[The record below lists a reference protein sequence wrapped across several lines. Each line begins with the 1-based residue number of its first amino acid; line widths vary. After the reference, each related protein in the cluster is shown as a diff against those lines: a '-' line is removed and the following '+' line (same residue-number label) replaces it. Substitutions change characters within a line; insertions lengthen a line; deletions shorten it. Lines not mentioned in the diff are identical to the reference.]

1 MASAWAH
8 TLHKVHRQRSVWPNK
23 GIGSKIIFRSRS
35 MHSSR
40 STKISILAGR
50 IFATARFALVAAVG
64 VAGSALAHAQVTA
77 VPPVVFSS
85 AAALSGS
92 NSQGASTTPDYVP
105 SIGRIASNQRG
116 DVFAVFQDTTS
127 PGYNSLVEIPAG
139 TTTQITLAKKI
150 SSSFPPSTVTVDT
163 YGNLWFLNLAPDGYD
178 SGVAIIPFVNGAYAS
193 GIDLSTTTLPT
204 CSLPANT
211 TTVPCSYPNIV
222 ASNFYGYLQL
232 SDLAVDAAGNLFVV
246 DWADSVAGY
255 DASIQI
261 VEYNA
266 MTGADAIVLG
276 NIPPYGSCCNGD
288 TNGRLALDQKDNIYY
303 VDQAHFLYSAAGSN
317 TFSSISGF
325 NAPSGVSSDSSGNI
339 YVTDSG
345 NNRVAVLPNLSG
357 TVTPSSAYTLVS
369 GTALGYTPY
378 YSVGVDGY
386 GNVTI
391 PASSNGSHIFRAQAG
406 DLNFGSIAVG
416 STTAASPLSLYF
428 NAAETM
434 GSFTVT
440 GPFAVVTNSCPN
452 NTTYMIGQSCA
463 ITINY
468 KATAAGPQTGTVTAY
483 SHAGALLGTARLYGS
498 GTAALVNV
506 DPGVVSAIGTT
517 WTAPSAI
524 AVDAAGN
531 TYVADKT
538 TGSIYKNGGTTAIA
552 TGFSSPSSI
561 VVDGLGDLYV
571 GDAGNNRIVDVPYSG
586 TAYGTNTVIY
596 TGLSGPSG
604 LAIDASG
611 NLYVADS
618 GNGRVLLLASGGSLP
633 AGSNVSY
640 VGSSVSSTGTLKTNF
655 TKPVAVA
662 ADTLGNVYVADSGTI
677 VKVGIKSGVTTTIA
691 TGLSVAA
698 AVAVDPG
705 GNVYYAD
712 SGTKTITR
720 LPNVAGTVT
729 GSGATVF
736 APAVVTVPAGI
747 AFDASGNLYAVDTTN
762 AAVRKVTRTS
772 GSLSFGNVVQNV
784 ASSPL
789 TATLF
794 NSGTAA
800 ATLANPYQVASGTN
814 TADFTIQSSS
824 TCANSGSIATGTSC
838 NVVEVFKPT
847 TTTAE
852 SSTLAFTN
860 NAATLALS
868 GTGVVLVNAT
878 ITGPTSIAYGAPGTY
893 TASVT
898 PNIVSPYTVN
908 FTPAGG
914 GTPYTATVTIGT
926 GTPGT
931 GTFTSP
937 AGLPAGSYT
946 ISLVGTVGSAS
957 VTVTSAVLTIV
968 GNSFTRAYGVAN
980 PTFTCKSV
988 SGIVNGDTV
997 GCSGTTTATT
1007 ASPAGTYTITPTI
1020 SGAAAVNYTIAPP
1033 PTSTYGTLTITLA
1046 TVNVTLVPTAAA
1058 SVIGTILPGVPV
1070 TLTSTVSSLTAGGAV
1085 PTGTVTFENVTY
1097 LNSITN
1103 LTPDSGSSNPATV
1116 SGAGKAA
1123 MITSTLATG
1132 AIFVEGCYSGDK
1144 NYAPVCSIATSV
1156 TISNPT
1162 FTMTINPQTLV
1173 IPQGQFAAAQLTITP
1188 IGNYTAPISLSC
1200 SGLPLETTCAF
1211 APSTVTLSSPN
1222 NSIVT
1227 MVITTTAATAALH
1240 RPAPWGRMG
1249 GSAAFALM
1257 VGVFAG
1263 WRRRRF
1269 KAGMATFVLVALF
1282 GLLPITGCGNGLN
1295 EPNFYTPPGTYP
1307 SVVITASS
1315 NSTGVVVPVT
1325 LRLSVTK

>member
-1 MASAWAH
+1 
-8 TLHKVHRQRSVWPNK
+8 
-23 GIGSKIIFRSRS
+23 

-40 STKISILAGR
+40 SSKLTHLAGR
-50 IFATARFALVAAVG
+50 ILANARRALALAVAAG
-64 VAGSALAHAQVTA
+64 LAGSALAHAQITA

-92 NSQGASTTPDYVP
+92 NSQGASNTPDYIP

-116 DVFAVFQDTTS
+116 DAFALFTDTAS
-127 PGYNSLVEIPAG
+127 PGYTSLVEIPAG
-139 TTTQITLAKKI
+139 TTNQVLLAKHIGTYLDTSKT
-150 SSSFPPSTVTVDT
+150 PPVTNVVATTGVTVDT
-163 YGNLWFLNLAPDGYD
+163 YGNVWFMVIAPDGYD
-178 SGVAIIPFVNGAYAS
+178 SGIDIIPFVNGTYAT
-193 GIDLSTTTLPT
+193 GLDLTATTLPT

-211 TTVPCSYPNIV
+211 TTVPCAYPNIV

-246 DWADSVAGY
+246 DWADSNIGY
-255 DASIQI
+255 DATIDI
-261 VEYNA
+261 IEYNA
-266 MTGADAIVLG
+266 TTGANTAVLT
-276 NIPPYGSCCNGD
+276 NVPPFGSCCNGD
-288 TNGRLALDQKDNIYY
+288 TNGRLALDLNDNIYY

-345 NNRVAVLPNLSG
+345 NNRIAVLPNLSG

-386 GNVTI
+386 GNMTI
-391 PASSNGSHIFRAQAG
+391 PTSSNGSHIFRAQAG
-406 DLNFGSIAVG
+406 DLNLGSIAVG
-416 STTAASPLSLYF
+416 STTAASSLSLSF
-428 NAAETM
+428 SAAETM

-440 GPFAVVTNSCPN
+440 GPFAVATNTCPN
-452 NTTYMIGQSCA
+452 NTTYMIGQSCT
-463 ITINY
+463 ITVTY

-498 GTAALVNV
+498 GTATLVNV
-506 DPGVVSAIGTT
+506 DPGTVSAIGTA

-561 VVDGLGDLYV
+561 VVDGFGDLYV
-571 GDAGNNRIVDVPYSG
+571 GDAGNNRIVEVPYSG

-596 TGLSGPSG
+596 TGLSGQSG
-604 LAIDASG
+604 LALDASG

-736 APAVVTVPAGI
+736 APAVVTVPTGI